1 MTEDAKRSKNGDPP
15 KDDMTSRAKELLQ
28 RIIAEMRRI
37 GMYDV
42 PMVSADQLQDM
53 GAFGSDTMSFEQ
65 WLRWVF
71 VPRVETLVEN
81 DGPWPDTSDV
91 GVIAIKNFDGND
103 KASELVTLLCQFD
116 GLFTEAAKKVRPDDD
131 GNDWPSDEWKDWNTS

>member
-1 MTEDAKRSKNGDPP
+1 MTEDAKRSKNGDRP
-15 KDDMTSRAKELLQ
+15 KDDMTSTVKEMLQ

-53 GAFGSDTMSFEQ
+53 GAFGSDTMAFEQ

-71 VPRVETLVEN
+71 VPRVETLLEN
-81 DGPWPDTSDV
+81 DGPWPSTSDV
-91 GVIAIKNFDGND
+91 GVFAIKNFDGQD
-103 KASELVTLLCQFD
+103 EVSALVSLLCEFD
-116 GLFTEAAKKVRPDDD
+116 ALF
-131 GNDWPSDEWKDWNTS
+131 S